1 MGSYQTNDI
10 GFRHPELFEYMG
22 QFTAGITQDPNKWT
36 YERKYKEAISNPKEF
51 EKNYKVFFRSTTPN
65 EDHFEFFEEDDRI
78 YENAGVEKLPCYVRK
93 VYPEGTSRWKSW
105 RLGLYYYAQLIF
117 K

>member
-1 MGSYQTNDI
+1 MLIGSLIPYIESHYRVKTEKKYRAIGGLSMGSYQTNDI

-51 EKNYKVFFRSTTPN
+51 EKNYKYFSDQQHQMKIILSFLKRMTEYMKMPV
-65 EDHFEFFEEDDRI
+65 
-78 YENAGVEKLPCYVRK
+78 
-93 VYPEGTSRWKSW
+93 
-105 RLGLYYYAQLIF
+105 
-117 K
+117 